1 MSTSANRGK
10 EAENLVKKRLEVLAK
25 SANVAW
31 HRPPDMR
38 SGSFQPA
45 LCDFIL
51 LQDGQLTLIEV
62 KQTQHE
68 YRLPHGSLSTE
79 QVGRM
84 RVWEMAG
91 ATCYVLIYHST
102 IKQWRVQQVDYFSER
117 TGGSWDLRE
126 IPTRKLEEI
135 LV

>member
-10 EAENLVKKRLEVLAK
+10 EAETLVKKRLDLLAK
-25 SANVAW
+25 SAQVAW

-45 LCDFIL
+45 LCDFL
-51 LQDGQLTLIEV
+51 LMQEGRLTLLEV
-62 KQTQHE
+62 KQTQHD
-68 YRLPHGSLSTE
+68 YRLVHGNMSAE

-84 RVWEMAG
+84 RVWQMAG

-102 IKQWRVQQVDYFSER
+102 IKQWRMEHVDYFSTR
-117 TGGSWDLRE
+117 VGGSWDLRV

-135 LV
+135 LI

>member
-10 EAENLVKKRLEVLAK
+10 EAETLVKKRLDLLAK
-25 SANVAW
+25 SAQVAW

-45 LCDFIL
+45 LCDFLL
-51 LQDGQLTLIEV
+51 LQEGRLTWIEV
-62 KQTQHE
+62 KQTQHD
-68 YRLPHGSLSTE
+68 YRLVHGNMSAE

-84 RVWEMAG
+84 RVWQMAG

-102 IKQWRVQQVDYFSER
+102 IKQWRMQHVDYFSER
-117 TGGSWDLRE
+117 IGGSWDLRA

-135 LV
+135 LI

>member
-10 EAENLVKKRLEVLAK
+10 EAETLVKKRLDLLAK
-25 SANVAW
+25 SAQVAW

-45 LCDFIL
+45 LCDFL
-51 LQDGQLTLIEV
+51 LMQEGRLTMLEV
-62 KQTQHE
+62 KQVVHD
-68 YRLPHGSLSTE
+68 YRLPHGNMSAE

-84 RVWEMAG
+84 RVWQMAG

-102 IKQWRVQQVDYFSER
+102 IKQWRMEHVDYFSNR
-117 TGGSWDLRE
+117 VGGSWDLRV

-135 LV
+135 LI